1 MTMGERPHCR
11 SVQRVRTGSM
21 PSGSCRLR
29 NVLALL
35 FFFDAGLQ
43 ARTFSSASALL
54 QTPFFVFVFDLF
66 FFSWLLVCSQDIC
79 FCFIRSSTF
88 AKTSL
93 GNMSTSDEVYM

>member
-66 FFSWLLVCSQDIC
+66 FFLLAVGVFSRHLFLFHSFQH
-79 FCFIRSSTF
+79 FCEDVAWEHVHIR
-88 AKTSL
+88 
-93 GNMSTSDEVYM
+93 